1 MKIDINDYPLI
12 TNLLEDINQDRLNRG
27 FISILEKISETIEN
41 KEILNPDFNDVKYY
55 INRIVNAVFKKAIS
69 EKYSYAGKYEQLP
82 EELQFLNVPYELRN
96 VSAFS
101 KSLTKLK
108 DYSEEP
114 FVKESQALCKEFN
127 DLTEGYKFMKEHV
140 IKVTDKRKKEKEL
153 EKEQEDLWHKNLVG
167 HKDVKKVLELLNN
180 ESKNIHEKLMQ
191 SHLKDVL
198 YIIDLF
204 KKHKNEGVKDYRE
217 WAKSNVFELIT
228 LQQLTERKGTYYEP
242 EYQLIENYAQKAE
255 EISDKYAKDIVLQF
269 TFKNTRKIGYILT
282 EKNNMKDVS
291 LSNIKLGRGQVEC
304 DVNCS
309 FEDGSKF
316 IANTSVVLAYSKYNK
331 PFYRYP
337 TIFREVVLPN
347 GEPLSN
353 SSEERMEEIFTKES
367 IVKKPKI

>member
-12 TNLLEDINQDRLNRG
+12 TNLLEDINKERLNKE
-27 FISILEKISETIEN
+27 FISILEKINETIEN
-41 KEILNPDFNDVKYY
+41 NEILNPDFNDVKYY
-55 INRIVNAVFKKAIS
+55 MNRIVNAVFKKAIS
-69 EKYSYAGKYEQLP
+69 EKYFYEGKYAELP
-82 EELQFLNVPYELRN
+82 QELQFLSVPYELRN

-101 KSLTKLK
+101 KSLTKMK

-114 FVKESQALCKEFN
+114 FVKESQALCKEFI

-153 EKEQEDLWHKNLVG
+153 EKEQEDLWHKNLVN
-167 HKDVKKVLELLNN
+167 HKDVKKVLELLNI

-191 SHLKDVL
+191 SHLKEVL
-198 YIIDLF
+198 HIIDLF
-204 KKHKNEGVKDYRE
+204 KKNKNEGNQDYRE
-217 WAKSNVFELIT
+217 SFKSNIFAVIT
-228 LQQLTERKGTYYEP
+228 LQQLTERKGTYYSP

-255 EISDKYAKDIVLQF
+255 EISNKYAQDIVLKF
-269 TFKNTRKIGYILT
+269 TYKNTSKIGYILT
-282 EKNNMKDVS
+282 EKNNMKEVS
-291 LSNIKLGRGQVEC
+291 LSNIKLSRGRVEC

-347 GEPLSN
+347 GEHLSN

-367 IVKKPKI
+367 IVKKPKM